1 MENIDEQLQTIIA
14 EIKKQNTTVNF
25 SNSIDLVD
33 DLYFNSL
40 DLVLLIIKIEEYF
53 NIEITSSDL
62 QKNKFSSYKT
72 IKYLIQSKINI
83 ENS

>member
-1 MENIDEQLQTIIA
+1 MGKIEEQLQTIIA
-14 EIKKQNTTVNF
+14 EIKNKNTTMNF
-25 SNSIDLVD
+25 SDSIDLVD

-40 DLVLLIIKIEEYF
+40 DLVLLIIRIEEYF

-72 IKYLIQSKINI
+72 IKYLIQSKLDIKNG
-83 ENS
+83 

>member
-1 MENIDEQLQTIIA
+1 MLLSD
-14 EIKKQNTTVNF
+14 
-25 SNSIDLVD
+25 SIVLVD

-40 DLVLLIIKIEEYF
+40 DLVLLIIRIEEYF

-72 IKYLIQSKINI
+72 IKYLIQSKLDIKNG
-83 ENS
+83 

>member
-1 MENIDEQLQTIIA
+1 MENIEEQLQTIIA
-14 EIKKQNTTVNF
+14 EIKKQNNTVNF
-25 SNSIDLVD
+25 SDSIDLVD

-62 QKNKFSSYKT
+62 QKNKFTSYKT
-72 IKYLIQSKINI
+72 INYLIQSKLNI
-83 ENS
+83 KNS

>member
-1 MENIDEQLQTIIA
+1 MENIEEQLQTIIA
-14 EIKKQNTTVNF
+14 EIKKHNNTVNF
-25 SNSIDLVD
+25 SDSIDLVD

-72 IKYLIQSKINI
+72 IKYLIQSKLNI
-83 ENS
+83 KNS

>member
-1 MENIDEQLQTIIA
+1 MENIEEQLQTIIV
-14 EIKKQNTTVNF
+14 EIKKQNNTVNF
-25 SNSIDLVD
+25 SDSIDLVD

-72 IKYLIQSKINI
+72 IKYLIQSKLNI
-83 ENS
+83 KNS